1 MALRAGV
8 ALWPWALLAMLPH
21 VALGISLHSL
31 ASSPS
36 CLLGVAPPLGVV
48 GVASAPSCLRKGLPS
63 DTGMMVGAFISLAPR
78 VTW

>member
-8 ALWPWALLAMLPH
+8 ALWPWARLAMLPH

-36 CLLGVAPPLGVV
+36 CRLGVAPLGV
-48 GVASAPSCLRKGLPS
+48 GEASAPSCLRKGLPS